1 MSKVKEWA
9 TDLAEGYLDELA
21 TDIDTKKIT
30 LQEGLDQ
37 AVKSNVNF
45 GLLGFNNE
53 NKNILI
59 DELTEY
65 FENSEK
71 ISNKTGSIVLKISF
85 WSTNAISKSNW

>member
-9 TDLAEGYLDELA
+9 TDLAEVYLDELA
-21 TDIDTKKIT
+21 NDIDTKKIT

-65 FENSEK
+65 FENYWER
-71 ISNKTGSIVLKISF
+71 
-85 WSTNAISKSNW
+85 

>member
-1 MSKVKEWA
+1 MMSKVKEWA
-9 TDLAEGYLDELA
+9 TDLAEVYLDELA
-21 TDIDTKKIT
+21 NDIDTKKIT
-30 LQEGLDQ
+30 LQEGRDQ

-65 FENSEK
+65 FENYWER
-71 ISNKTGSIVLKISF
+71 
-85 WSTNAISKSNW
+85 

>member
-1 MSKVKEWA
+1 MMSKIKEWA
-9 TDLAEGYLDELA
+9 TDLAEVYLDELA
-21 TDIDTKKIT
+21 TEIDSNKIT

-53 NKNILI
+53 DKNILE

-65 FENSEK
+65 FESYWER
-71 ISNKTGSIVLKISF
+71 
-85 WSTNAISKSNW
+85 

>member
-1 MSKVKEWA
+1 MSKIKEWA
-9 TDLAEGYLDELA
+9 TDLAEVYLDELA
-21 TDIDTKKIT
+21 NDIDTKKIT

-65 FENSEK
+65 FENYWER
-71 ISNKTGSIVLKISF
+71 
-85 WSTNAISKSNW
+85 

>member
-1 MSKVKEWA
+1 MMSKVKEWA
-9 TDLAEGYLDELA
+9 TDLAEVYLDELA
-21 TDIDTKKIT
+21 NDIDTKKIT

-65 FENSEK
+65 FENYWER
-71 ISNKTGSIVLKISF
+71 
-85 WSTNAISKSNW
+85 

>member
-1 MSKVKEWA
+1 MMSKVKEWA
-9 TDLAEGYLDELA
+9 TDLAEVYLDELA
-21 TDIDTKKIT
+21 NDIDTKKIT

-65 FENSEK
+65 FENEK
-71 ISNKTGSIVLKISF
+71 
-85 WSTNAISKSNW
+85 

>member
-1 MSKVKEWA
+1 MMSKIKEWA
-9 TDLAEGYLDELA
+9 TDLAEVYLDELA

-53 NKNILI
+53 NKNILE
-59 DELTEY
+59 DETPTPEL
-65 FENSEK
+65 
-71 ISNKTGSIVLKISF
+71 G
-85 WSTNAISKSNW
+85 

>member
-1 MSKVKEWA
+1 MMSKVKEWA
-9 TDLAEGYLDELA
+9 TDLAEVYLDELA
-21 TDIDTKKIT
+21 TDIDSNKIT

-65 FENSEK
+65 FENYWER
-71 ISNKTGSIVLKISF
+71 
-85 WSTNAISKSNW
+85 